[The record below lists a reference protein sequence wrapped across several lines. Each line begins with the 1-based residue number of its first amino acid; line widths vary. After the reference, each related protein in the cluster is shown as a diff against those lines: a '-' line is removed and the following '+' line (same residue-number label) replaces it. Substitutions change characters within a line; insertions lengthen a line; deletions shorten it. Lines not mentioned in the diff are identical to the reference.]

1 MSQSRTSFDSDS
13 GDEMSDFSDTAVD
26 DENMMG
32 GRKMGKLRWTKHEDA
47 ALKILVQQHGE
58 RWDDIAKFL
67 KDRTEMQ
74 CQQRWIK
81 VVNPDLIK
89 GPWTKEEDEKVIELV
104 SRYGPKKWTL
114 IARNLKGRIGKQ
126 CRERWHNHLNPN
138 IKKTAWT
145 DEEDNVIYHAHQQWG
160 NQWAK
165 IAKLLPGRT
174 DNAIKNHWNSTMRRK
189 YELGEYSRRLK
200 ADKKHAAGPPKL
212 TPAKANNWKSAADRK
227 DDVKQNSMYLYQ
239 RDITDEYI
247 EQKFAPQYPEEKKI
261 QRNPPNILR
270 RNKPVTGLAST
281 IKYEKIDSTNFRGQN
296 TNTATATTTTQHLNS
311 NLRGAPS
318 PGITP
323 IKTLPFSPS
332 QFLNSPCPLSFDMV
346 LPASTPVRK
355 HLQKAQNT
363 SLLTP
368 SPKKRKCDQ
377 SQPLNYDYLNEQMGD
392 MKDENG
398 LDSCEKNQPDD
409 DDVDTPNKLKVNA
422 STFPRTPT
430 PFKNALHEF
439 SKKRGETYVPSSP
452 GCLVEDITEIMNKEK
467 LNDSTVEYK
476 NDGPSGASK
485 VTHNP
490 KRLSFENAG
499 SSQQA
504 PKKAKK
510 SLEAGWD
517 SSTASDISYLI
528 ETPSKS
534 LNSDSGVVFS
544 PPSIV
549 KDALSISQSAAL
561 LLEDEQ
567 NETITPENL
576 DNSASS
582 QKCLD
587 PKWEQFA
594 CGKTTD
600 QLYLTQLAH
609 MCWKN
614 MTLQPRSLNFYK
626 I

>member
-1 MSQSRTSFDSDS
+1 
-13 GDEMSDFSDTAVD
+13 MSDFSDNAMD
-26 DENMMG
+26 DENVSG
-32 GRKMGKLRWTKHEDA
+32 GRKMAKLRWTKQEDA
-47 ALKILVQQHGE
+47 TLKMLVQQHGE
-58 RWDDIAKFL
+58 RWDDIAKYL

-200 ADKKHAAGPPKL
+200 AEKKQTMGNQK
-212 TPAKANNWKSAADRK
+212 TSPAKPSNWKNSIGERK
-227 DDVKQNSMYLYQ
+227 TDDVKQNSMYLYQ

-247 EQKFAPQYPEEKKI
+247 EQKFAPTFTEEKKI
-261 QRNPPNILR
+261 PRNPPNILR
-270 RNKPVTGLAST
+270 RNKPAIISASNM
-281 IKYEKIDSTNFRGQN
+281 KLENM
-296 TNTATATTTTQHLNS
+296 TQ
-311 NLRGAPS
+311 
-318 PGITP
+318 T
-323 IKTLPFSPS
+323 
-332 QFLNSPCPLSFDMV
+332 
-346 LPASTPVRK
+346 
-355 HLQKAQNT
+355 T

-377 SQPLNYDYLNEQMGD
+377 IQPLNYDYLNAQMGD
-392 MKDENG
+392 MKEENG
-398 LDSCEKNQPDD
+398 VEPLTTIKTDRSSE
-409 DDVDTPNKLKVNA
+409 DVDTPNKLKVNT
-422 STFPRTPT
+422 STLPRTPT
-430 PFKNALHEF
+430 PFKNALNEF

-467 LNDSTVEYK
+467 LNDSTAEFKIENNVS
-476 NDGPSGASK
+476 SGTSK
-485 VTHNP
+485 VQHNP

-499 SSQQA
+499 SSNQST
-504 PKKAKK
+504 KKAKK

-561 LLEDEQ
+561 LLDDDQ
-567 NETITPENL
+567 NETITQENL
-576 DNSASS
+576 DNSTSS
-582 QKCLD
+582 QQTVVRCIQFEGQIGKHRLQKENVGELEKNDEETGNQSYKKCLD

-594 CGKTTD
+594 CGRTTD
-600 QLYLTQLAH
+600 QLYMTQLAH

>member
-200 ADKKHAAGPPKL
+200 ADKKHPAGPPKL
-212 TPAKANNWKSAADRK
+212 TPAKANNWKNAADRK

-281 IKYEKIDSTNFRGQN
+281 IKFE
-296 TNTATATTTTQHLNS
+296 
-311 NLRGAPS
+311 
-318 PGITP
+318 
-323 IKTLPFSPS
+323 
-332 QFLNSPCPLSFDMV
+332 
-346 LPASTPVRK
+346 
-355 HLQKAQNT
+355 AQNT

-398 LDSCEKNQPDD
+398 MDGNEKNHPDD

-467 LNDSTVEYK
+467 LNDSTAEYK

-499 SSQQA
+499 SSQQV

-561 LLEDEQ
+561 LLDDEQ

-576 DNSASS
+576 ESSASS